1 MVYRS
6 LSGTQAVL
14 THCKVITLHCEFAGF
29 LIAHKPHKKVLIQH
43 TVTKLLIFQDQLYV
57 YGQIST
63 SEGEEFEIATM
74 NSARRFVLWTKIDQA
89 AFEDGGGY
97 GEEEE
102 ANDGYED
109 VTDRA
114 LLLEIEGLVKRGMRD
129 MTTLVNITV
138 TVHFTRKFRLVM

>member
-1 MVYRS
+1 M
-6 LSGTQAVL
+6 
-14 THCKVITLHCEFAGF
+14 
-29 LIAHKPHKKVLIQH
+29 
-43 TVTKLLIFQDQLYV
+43 

-97 GEEEE
+97 GEE
-102 ANDGYED
+102 DGDED

-114 LLLEIEGLVKRGMRD
+114 LLLGMEALVKRGMRD
-129 MTTLVNITV
+129 TATLVNITV
-138 TVHFTRKFRLVM
+138 TVHFTREFRFVMCCFWGQCPSVYE